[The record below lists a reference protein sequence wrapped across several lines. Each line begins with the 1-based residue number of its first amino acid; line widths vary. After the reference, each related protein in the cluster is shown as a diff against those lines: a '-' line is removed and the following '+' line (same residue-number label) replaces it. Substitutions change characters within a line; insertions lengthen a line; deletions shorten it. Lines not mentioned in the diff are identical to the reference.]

1 MTSFY
6 LARRAVLGV
15 IVAVM
20 DHERSDR
27 RLCLLDVP
35 SRILKRGEIHEVILT
50 DEEPG
55 EERVVNRAAYVGFV
69 EVTQGGLVIPGDE
82 LLIRHNS
89 AGRLLGFDDTHMP
102 NHLNLVIKAQNIAS
116 GAKLGIHLDD
126 PVEFVSVQ

>member
-6 LARRAVLGV
+6 SARRTVLGV

-27 RLCLLDVP
+27 RLRLLDVP

-50 DEEPG
+50 DKEPG
-55 EERVVNRAAYVGFV
+55 EERVVNHAVYLGFV

-102 NHLNLVIKAQNIAS
+102 NH
-116 GAKLGIHLDD
+116 
-126 PVEFVSVQ
+126 